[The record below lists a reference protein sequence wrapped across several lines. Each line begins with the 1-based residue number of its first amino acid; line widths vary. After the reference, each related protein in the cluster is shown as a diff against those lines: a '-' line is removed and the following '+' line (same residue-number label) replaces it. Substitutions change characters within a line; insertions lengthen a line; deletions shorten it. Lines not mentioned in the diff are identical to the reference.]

1 MKTLNQ
7 FLQAE
12 EVQWTKSLFD
22 HLFVL
27 DHTALGSHSLAR
39 KISQAKKTNNPNAE
53 ELTYVIPAD
62 AEDFLIPLVP
72 SMIERVVGSVVTYGI
87 HASDGGN
94 LENLIKLQGKKTKQI
109 SVFTTDEDG
118 ELAYG
123 IWGGGGVYSVCKGNV
138 YAGASA
144 DLMSVVDKQG
154 RRLINLAPGT
164 DFADNVDYEEIF
176 SSSDFKK
183 LWTDLK
189 KFRGSL
195 VSSLIPIGKKSIL
208 PDQYVDQAIDSSKV
222 SGSVKSQYIKKYID
236 GVEKL
241 LMKHNKVF
249 SRIYISWARK
259 QSKKWN
265 FVAGSYDEMV
275 MGNFEIVKVY
285 VTEQYQE
292 EFIIHFA
299 NIPDDEWFEDGFVAP
314 TWDSIKSKVGFKF
327 PVEFITQ
334 DNAEQILP
342 RFLKSLK
349 KK

>member
-1 MKTLNQ
+1 MKTFNQ
-7 FLQAE
+7 FLQNE

-27 DHTALGSHSLAR
+27 DHDGLGGHALAR
-39 KISQAKKTNNPNAE
+39 KISQAKKTNPNAE
-53 ELTYVIPAD
+53 NMDYVIPED

-87 HASDGGN
+87 HASDAGN

-109 SVFTTDEDG
+109 SVFTTDENG

-176 SSSDFKK
+176 SSSDFRKLWADLKRFRGGLVKK
-183 LWTDLK
+183 L
-189 KFRGSL
+189 
-195 VSSLIPIGKKSIL
+195 VPIGKKTITDSNL
-208 PDQYVDQAIDSSKV
+208 YVNHAIDSSKV
-222 SGSVKSQYIKKYID
+222 SGSVKSQFIKQYID

-241 LMKHNKVF
+241 LVKHSKVF
-249 SRIYISWARK
+249 ARIYISWARK

-275 MGNFEIVKVY
+275 MGNFEILKVY

-299 NIPDDEWFEDGFVAP
+299 NIPDDEWFQDGFVAP

-342 RFLKSLK
+342 KFLKGLK
-349 KK
+349 K